1 MILYTL
7 QCGSEHRFDAWFRDG
22 STYEAQ
28 VAGGEVSCPVC
39 ADTAIEKAPM
49 APRIAKGASAPAAET
64 PSTQAEAG
72 TKAEAGRAEKGKAV
86 MDPRQREMAR
96 LRATMLTLKKMVQDN
111 CDYVGG
117 EFAAEARRIH
127 YGEAD
132 ERAIYGEATEDEA
145 QELVD
150 EGVQVGRI
158 PWPTESDA

>member
-7 QCGSEHRFDAWFRDG
+7 QCTSEHRFDAWFRDG

-28 VAGGEVSCPVC
+28 VASGEVACPIC
-39 ADTAIEKAPM
+39 ADTSIEKAPM
-49 APRIAKGASAPAAET
+49 APRIAKGASAPAAEA
-64 PSTQAEAG
+64 PASQAESEQSSETG
-72 TKAEAGRAEKGKAV
+72 PAEKGKSV

-96 LRATMLTLKKMVQDN
+96 LRAAMLTLKKMVQDN